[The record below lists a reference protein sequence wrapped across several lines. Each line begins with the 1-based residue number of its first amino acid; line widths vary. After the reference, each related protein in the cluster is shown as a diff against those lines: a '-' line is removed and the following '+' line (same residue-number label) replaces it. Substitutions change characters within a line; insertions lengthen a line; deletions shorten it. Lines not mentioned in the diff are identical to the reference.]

1 VTIEQ
6 ASSEDLAEVAS
17 WRYEPP
23 YDFYDGDLD
32 PPLNPER
39 WYVEHDENGRVSG
52 FFYFEQKGET
62 LDYGLGLRPDLAGR
76 GLGLVFF
83 RRGLEFGRDRFRPN
97 HIRLYVAAF
106 NQRAIK
112 VYERA
117 GFRETGRHMRS
128 FPKFGDVEF
137 VEMDEE

>member
-1 VTIEQ
+1 MTIEQ
-6 ASSEDLAEVAS
+6 ASPADLEELAS

-23 YDFYDGDLD
+23 FDFYDGDLE

-39 WYVEHDENGRVSG
+39 FFVEHDDDGAVSG
-52 FFYFEQKGET
+52 FFYYEQKGDT

-76 GLGLVFF
+76 GLGLDFF
-83 RRGLEFGRDRFRPN
+83 RRGLDYGRERFRPKRV
-97 HIRLYVAAF
+97 RLYVAAF
-106 NQRAIK
+106 NERAIS